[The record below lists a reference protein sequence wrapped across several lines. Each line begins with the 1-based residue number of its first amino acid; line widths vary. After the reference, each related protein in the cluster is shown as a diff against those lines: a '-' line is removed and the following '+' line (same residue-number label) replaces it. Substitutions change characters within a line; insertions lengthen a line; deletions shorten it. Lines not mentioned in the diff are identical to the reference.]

1 LAIRG
6 FGTYPWLMRSKP
18 IELPPEVAK
27 AFVKDMR
34 AFFAA
39 GGSGA
44 KADGIAAMRLH
55 ALKQHYSGKLKLHEV
70 KLLFHQMKDYL

>member
-1 LAIRG
+1 
-6 FGTYPWLMRSKP
+6 
-18 IELPPEVAK
+18 
-27 AFVKDMR
+27 MR